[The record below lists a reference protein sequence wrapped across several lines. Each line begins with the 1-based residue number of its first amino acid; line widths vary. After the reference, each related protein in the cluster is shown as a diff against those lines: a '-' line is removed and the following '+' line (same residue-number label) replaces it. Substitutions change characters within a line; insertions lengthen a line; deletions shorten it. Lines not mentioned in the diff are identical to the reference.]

1 MLRYFVI
8 IFPFQDYTYLRLACS
23 LAHDS
28 RQKNMKKNKENQ
40 ENIGNQ
46 VKLYRPKFLYL
57 RYSVV
62 GSSPAKIQ
70 SIIMMERYFVII
82 FPFQGYTYLRLACS
96 LAHDS

>member
-8 IFPFQDYTYLRLACS
+8 IFPFQDYTYLHLAC
-23 LAHDS
+23 S

-46 VKLYRPKFLYL
+46 VKLRPKFLYL
-57 RYSVV
+57 RYRVV

-70 SIIMMERYFVII
+70 SIIMMLRYFVII
-82 FPFQGYTYLRLACS
+82 FPFQDYTYLRLACA
-96 LAHDS
+96 LAHDSKQKKT

>member
-8 IFPFQDYTYLRLACS
+8 IFPFQDYTYLRLAC
-23 LAHDS
+23 S

-62 GSSPAKIQ
+62 GSSPAKILLLMCFYHIKHHHQ
-70 SIIMMERYFVII
+70 D
-82 FPFQGYTYLRLACS
+82 YTYLRLACL
-96 LAHDS
+96 LAHDSNAKK

>member
-8 IFPFQDYTYLRLACS
+8 IFPFQDYTYLRLAC
-23 LAHDS
+23 S

-57 RYSVV
+57 RVV
-62 GSSPAKIQ
+62 GSSSATN
-70 SIIMMERYFVII
+70 V
-82 FPFQGYTYLRLACS
+82 L
-96 LAHDS
+96 LAHKAS

>member
-1 MLRYFVI
+1 MLRYFAI
-8 IFPFQDYTYLRLACS
+8 IFPFQDYTYLRLAC
-23 LAHDS
+23 S

-96 LAHDS
+96 LAHDL